1 MDRRSIQRVV
11 SSDISLL
18 FNNGKRILMKS
29 PLVLTATLLLSF
41 SSSVFSQ
48 SNSSDIIQPL
58 MACLKSAV
66 PTEKSKATPKAQN
79 IKHACSS
86 ELQALS
92 ALSPN
97 VRARLMADMNS
108 GLAKHLKDKPKL
120 KEKPKLK
127 PDKPK

>member
-1 MDRRSIQRVV
+1 
-11 SSDISLL
+11 
-18 FNNGKRILMKS
+18 MKS
-29 PLVLTATLLLSF
+29 PLVFTATLLLSL

-48 SNSSDIIQPL
+48 TNSSDIIQPL

-66 PTEKSKATPKAQN
+66 PTEKSKATPKTQN
-79 IKHACSS
+79 IKHACSR

-97 VRARLMADMNS
+97 VRARLMEDMNS

-120 KEKPKLK
+120 EEKPKLK